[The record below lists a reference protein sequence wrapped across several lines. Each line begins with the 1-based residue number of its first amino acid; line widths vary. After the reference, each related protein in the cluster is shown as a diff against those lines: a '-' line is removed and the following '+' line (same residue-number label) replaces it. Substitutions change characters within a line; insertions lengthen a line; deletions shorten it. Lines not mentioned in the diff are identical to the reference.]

1 MTLNVKVTMANP
13 PPDLAA
19 LIGSRICHDLISP
32 IGAINN
38 GLELLGMSGDTTGPE
53 LTLIS
58 ESVDN
63 ASARIRFFRLAFGAA
78 SGQDVATQEIR
89 SVLRDCTRNTKAHVS
104 WDVDTPSP
112 RADVRLAFL
121 AEQCLESAMPYGGEI
136 NISRDVNGWSV
147 RGVSEKF
154 NIDPHLWS
162 MLADCKIPADISPN
176 HVHFALL
183 AVHCKDEGRKLRST
197 LSQEDISIRF

>member
-1 MTLNVKVTMANP
+1 MANS

-38 GLELLGMSGDTTGPE
+38 GLELLGMAGDTSGPE
-53 LTLIS
+53 LNLIS

-78 SGQDVATQEIR
+78 SAQEVSTQEIR
-89 SVLRDCTRNTKAHVS
+89 GVLRDCTRNTKAHVS
-104 WDVDTPSP
+104 WDVDVSVP
-112 RADVRLAFL
+112 RSDVRLAFL

-136 NISRDVNGWSV
+136 SITRDVNGWSI
-147 RGVSEKF
+147 RGSSEKF
-154 NIDPHLWS
+154 NIDPQLWS
-162 MLADCKIPADISPN
+162 MLADCKIPTDISPN

-183 AVHCKDEGRKLRST
+183 AVHCRDEGRKLRSS